1 MKTLIMVLMVM
12 VCFTFPVSANT
23 NSNPGCT
30 VPFEGTVEQE
40 PYVYLKEFS
49 VANIVCRICDARK
62 TEQID
67 IVFVLDDNEPD
78 KAYIFI
84 SINDELDENID
95 DYMLVFEGENPQ
107 AFPLERYTL
116 GDSTRELFCQ
126 LKREDLKTFIYE
138 LEHGNNRIVTV
149 KLTSAHDQDREWIFY
164 PDLIPAA
171 SDSKK

>member
-1 MKTLIMVLMVM
+1 MKTLIMFLM
-12 VCFTFPVSANT
+12 CIFGFILSANAVT
-23 NSNPGCT
+23 NPNSGCT

-40 PYVYLKEFS
+40 SYVYLKEFDIT
-49 VANIVCRICDARK
+49 NIVCRICDPKK
-62 TEQID
+62 TEQVD
-67 IVFVLDDNEPD
+67 IVFAFDDNDPD

-138 LEHGNNRIVTV
+138 LEHSNTRVMQV
-149 KLTSAHDQDREWIFY
+149 KLTSSHDKDRVWIFY

-171 SDSKK
+171 SDQQR